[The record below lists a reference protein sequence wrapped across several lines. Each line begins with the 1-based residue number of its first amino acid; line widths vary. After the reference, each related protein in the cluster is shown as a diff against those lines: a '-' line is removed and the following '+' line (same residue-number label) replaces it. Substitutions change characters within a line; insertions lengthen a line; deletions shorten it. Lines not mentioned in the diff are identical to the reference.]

1 MIDFT
6 GVKTLTIPEGV
17 VVKIVKKAS
26 GAVVWEKPGVSGLP
40 SGYTQ
45 VECIESS
52 GTQYIDT
59 GFRAVSDNVKIEAT
73 FSITEIKFWSALFG
87 CEETSSGPWTLT
99 PLVNGASALTFYNG
113 SSSQLGSIPVSV
125 NTVYS
130 VVCQSNNGTLTYDCN
145 GSAGTLY
152 PQGAICK
159 TDNIYIFTLNSAKGD
174 SIISQASKMRLYYFQ
189 IYDNDVLVRD
199 YVPCI
204 NANGE
209 AGLYDKV
216 NNVFYGNAG
225 TGSFITG

>member
-6 GVKTLTIPEGV
+6 GAKAIAIPEGNV
-17 VVKIVKKAS
+17 VRIIRKLDGSLI
-26 GAVVWEKPGVSGLP
+26 WEKPSGTLP
-40 SGYTQ
+40 SGYTL
-45 VECIESS
+45 VDYIESN

-59 GFRAVSDNVKIEAT
+59 NYRVSSDNLKIKT
-73 FSITEIKFWSALFG
+73 SFLITEIQLWHALWG
-87 CEETSSGPWTLT
+87 CEETNSGAWALT
-99 PLVNGASALTFYNG
+99 PLVNGASALTFYSG
-113 SSSQLGSIPVSV
+113 YSGQIGSIPVTDNV
-125 NTVYS
+125 IYS
-130 VVCQSNNGTLTYDCN
+130 LECQSNNGVLTYECGDVFGEVYPN
-145 GSAGTLY
+145 GSL
-152 PQGAICK
+152 CK
-159 TDNIYIFTLNSAKGD
+159 TDNIYVFTINSFKET
-174 SIISQASKMRLYYFQ
+174 SILDQTSKMRLYYFR